1 MSPVWAALKQ
11 VCFFLLTWCQPGLSS
26 RQVNS
31 LCESIYLS
39 QKSTEWTDHAR
50 AGVGAEEQ
58 LLL

>member
-1 MSPVWAALKQ
+1 MGSAKTGVLLSPH
-11 VCFFLLTWCQPGLSS
+11 WCQPGLS